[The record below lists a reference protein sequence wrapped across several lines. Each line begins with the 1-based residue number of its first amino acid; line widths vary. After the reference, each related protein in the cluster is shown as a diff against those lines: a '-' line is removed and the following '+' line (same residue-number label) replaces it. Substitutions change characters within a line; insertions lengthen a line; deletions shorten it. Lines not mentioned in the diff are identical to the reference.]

1 MRLLVLHNVPH
12 AEAAAEEQDVF
23 TQRDAI
29 VDALRQSG
37 HEVTSLG
44 CTLNLDDLQMQLVD
58 HRPDVVWNLVEALGG
73 TDRLVV
79 LPVLLLESLGIP
91 FTGSGSAALLA
102 TASKLVTKDRLR
114 QAGLPTPDEI
124 RMVTKRGSLEL
135 EADGIAVSPG
145 WDVRDDSVS
154 QGSWILKPIWEH
166 ASVGMDDDCVVSGCD
181 REQLVQELVARQ
193 AKTGREYFAERYI
206 AGREFNVAL
215 LNGRVLPPA
224 EIDFTRLPAG
234 RPRILGY
241 RAKWDESS
249 PEYQQTPRRFDFC
262 SADRVLLD
270 ELTALARQCWSVFE
284 LGGHVRVDFRVD
296 EQGQPWILEI
306 NINPCLS
313 PDAGFAAALR
323 EAGISWQ
330 SAVESIVQAALVR
343 VPLGLSARG
352 EEAASRPTFTP

>member
-12 AEAAAEEQDVF
+12 AEAAADEQDVF
-23 TQRDAI
+23 AQRDAI

-44 CTLNLDDLQMQLVD
+44 CTLNLADLQMQLVAN
-58 HRPDVVWNLVEALGG
+58 RPDVVWNLVESLGG

-91 FTGSGSAALLA
+91 FTGSGSVPLLA

-114 QAGLPTPDEI
+114 QAGLPTPDDI
-124 RMVTKRGSLEL
+124 RIVSNQRGRGLET
-135 EADGIAVSPG
+135 AGIVVESDSVVCDA
-145 WDVRDDSVS
+145 SVS
-154 QGSWILKPIWEH
+154 QGSWILKPVWEH
-166 ASVGMDDDCVVSGCD
+166 ASVGMDDDCVVSGWD
-181 REQLVQELVARQ
+181 REQLVRELVARH
-193 AKTGREYFAERYI
+193 ARTGREYFAERYI

-234 RPRILGY
+234 RPKILGY

-249 PEYQQTPRRFDFC
+249 LEYQQTPRRFDFC
-262 SADRVLLD
+262 EADGPLLD
-270 ELTALARQCWSVFE
+270 ALTALAGQCWSCFE
-284 LGGHVRVDFRVD
+284 LAGHVRVDFRVD

-313 PDAGFAAALR
+313 PDAGFAAALQ
-323 EAGISWQ
+323 EAGISWP
-330 SAVESIVQAALVR
+330 SAVESIVQAAIGR
-343 VPLGLSARG
+343 TTLGAFSAR
-352 EEAASRPTFTP
+352 